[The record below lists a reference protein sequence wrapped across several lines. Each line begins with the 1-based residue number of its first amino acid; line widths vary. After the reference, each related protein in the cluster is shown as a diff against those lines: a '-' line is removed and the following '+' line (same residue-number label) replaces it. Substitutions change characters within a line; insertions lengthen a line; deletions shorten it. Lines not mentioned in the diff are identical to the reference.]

1 MNFGILLL
9 SVGIYFFKSPN
20 HFAIG
25 GISGLSIVLANLFPL
40 MSQATYMLVI
50 NVILLILGV
59 IILGKKCGFL
69 TIYCSL
75 MISLQNWVF

>member
-25 GISGLSIVLANLFPL
+25 GISGLSIVLANIFPI
-40 MSQATYMLVI
+40 MTQATYMLVI
-50 NVILLILGV
+50 NVFLLGLV
-59 IILGKKCGFL
+59 PTDKQQHCDYAL
-69 TIYCSL
+69 
-75 MISLQNWVF
+75 